1 MLVVD
6 GKPSVNVNQL
16 DNDEVARIGAHS
28 DFGSITMLMQD
39 DVGGL
44 EVENPHKPGEF
55 SVRVYLGHATSPV
68 LRRMVACDTGGG
80 RDHRERG

>member
-16 DNDEVARIGAHS
+16 DNDEVARIDAHS

-55 SVRVYLGHATSPV
+55 SVRAGREYVAIAMLTRQDPS
-68 LRRMVACDTGGG
+68 LRRPWRA
-80 RDHRERG
+80 RSS

>member
-1 MLVVD
+1 M
-6 GKPSVNVNQL
+6 NVNQL

-55 SVRVYLGHATSPV
+55 SVRPGLGTHNPRN
-68 LRRMVACDTGGG
+68 LRYGSLQ
-80 RDHRERG
+80 HL

>member
-1 MLVVD
+1 MD
-6 GKPSVNVNQL
+6 TNQL

-39 DVGGL
+39 NVGGL

-55 SVRVYLGHATSPV
+55 SVSTHGG
-68 LRRMVACDTGGG
+68 DT
-80 RDHRERG
+80 

>member
-1 MLVVD
+1 MD
-6 GKPSVNVNQL
+6 TNQL

-39 DVGGL
+39 NVGGL

-55 SVRVYLGHATSPV
+55 SVRAHRG
-68 LRRMVACDTGGG
+68 DT
-80 RDHRERG
+80 